1 VIEADEDSSIK
12 KQGFSF
18 IGLKGIQDI
27 VQSQAVDV
35 VGVVVEVGV
44 VGNVPLKSG
53 QTKQRKNIQLGDES
67 GLKIQVALWG
77 NLASMFD
84 LQVGQVLAIKNAKV
98 SDYGGKSL
106 NSGDDSSQIYIEP
119 DH

>member
-1 VIEADEDSSIK
+1 
-12 KQGFSF
+12 
-18 IGLKGIQDI
+18 
-27 VQSQAVDV
+27 
-35 VGVVVEVGV
+35 
-44 VGNVPLKSG
+44 
-53 QTKQRKNIQLGDES
+53 
-67 GLKIQVALWG
+67 
-77 NLASMFD
+77 MFD